1 MLNISPKRIIFVLAL
16 SVLFI
21 LSASTS
27 PSFAGKGES
36 AVVVV
41 NYVQDGSVVHVTVR
55 NTSKRAQTVNVFV
68 DAMVGSEAVRGF
80 TPVSI
85 FGNGT
90 AVTVVGFSERVES
103 VETVG
108 INETDSP
115 F

>member
-1 MLNISPKRIIFVLAL
+1 MLNITPKRVIFVLIL
-16 SVLFI
+16 SVLLI

-55 NTSKRAQTVNVFV
+55 NTSQRAQTVNVFV

-90 AVTVVGFSERVES
+90 AVTVVGFSELVES
-103 VETVG
+103 VDQTG
-108 INETDSP
+108 IIDDSNP
-115 F
+115 L